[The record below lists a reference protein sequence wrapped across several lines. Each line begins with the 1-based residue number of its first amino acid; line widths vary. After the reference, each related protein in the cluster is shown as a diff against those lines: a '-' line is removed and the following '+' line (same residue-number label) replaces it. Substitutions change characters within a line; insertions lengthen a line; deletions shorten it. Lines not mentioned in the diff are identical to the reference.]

1 MYAQRCLLPVH
12 AVVAVLAAGA
22 CGGAPTFTGRAA
34 DAEITFSPDAGLG
47 GLEVRVGDV
56 KLRPLA
62 GAAALGKDGKPAP
75 SIPLTVEPLILGDTL
90 QLTITSSADGATGV
104 DPGVMEGLGR
114 WTRLDL
120 SRYSAPYGQTWW
132 PKTTYSFRGDFWF
145 SAHWVM
151 EESSASRWKALDQRS
166 AGEGPIPAALHV
178 VYEPD
183 TAGGYLH
190 MREVLELRF
199 SRRLW
204 DVVPPARQQPSEYRG
219 FLAKSP
225 FIDIWNS
232 HHASQLRHALE
243 VIRAVSRRR
252 LTYYTILQNWEA
264 GGWDALLPDSVWMP
278 DWPPNPFVGTVDDL
292 RELCELGKTMGRF
305 GFRTNYRILREY
317 SPSFKRGL
325 AHYAVDASGKRL
337 DYMRCADWLRVARRQ
352 DSEINRLFGSN
363 ACFTDQ
369 MTSGAAP
376 WLWHDYAAG
385 TGSISLKS
393 TLEHQQRLARMMK
406 RVHGGPLGSETLS
419 DQHLIGEF
427 VDTGDF
433 AIKNGHARLFSPEF
447 KLRRLH
453 HLTGFH
459 GMGLMYRFY
468 EMPPFKKFRSS
479 TTTFASDP
487 EQLDDYRACEVL
499 FGNGAYICYPYA
511 NWSFYLTECLLIGNL
526 QHHYTLQPLRAVRY
540 WHDGQWTTLEDFVKA
555 GNVPN
560 IVPWNPQT
568 QAFGRVRVEYAN
580 GVRVVVNRLPQP
592 FTVEEAG
599 EGGVVLPRY
608 GWVVWRTDGTLLAF
622 SANWPGTTHRVDY
635 LRDDHAELQYL
646 DPRGEE
652 VLGVSTI
659 TLWEKG
665 EVTVQADPAANR
677 VVVDG
682 RTMALDLPETDPLT
696 ELAFDFADGLCGWVP
711 TRGILSAAARDGALK
726 LRVVAPGAHM
736 RSPRLKVATDPIKA
750 VEIRMTIRAAAVKP
764 GGLYFTT
771 EESPNIW
778 NDKLVNFEVTADGEP
793 HTYRLNVASHPKW
806 KGQTL
811 TKLRLDPLR
820 GASEADVEID
830 FIRGVEE

>member
-12 AVVAVLAAGA
+12 AAMALLAAGA
-22 CGGAPTFTGRAA
+22 CHGAGPFTGRAG
-34 DAEITFSPDAGLG
+34 DAEFVFDPDAGLG
-47 GLEVRVGDV
+47 SLEVTVGDV

-62 GAAALGKDGKPAP
+62 GAAALGKDGKPDP
-75 SIPLTVEPLILGDTL
+75 SIPLTVEPWIFGKAL
-90 QLTITSSADGATGV
+90 QLTIRSSHPEARGI
-104 DPGVMEGLGR
+104 DPGTVQGLGR

-120 SRYSAPYGQTWW
+120 SRYAGPYGQTWW
-132 PKTTYSFRGDFWF
+132 PKTTYSFRGDVWF

-151 EESSASRWKALDQRS
+151 EESSGSRWKAVSQENS
-166 AGEGPIPAALHV
+166 GEGAVPAALQV

-183 TAGGYLH
+183 TSGGYLH

-204 DVVPPARQQPSEYRG
+204 DVVPPLRQQPSEYRG

-225 FIDIWNS
+225 YIDIWNS
-232 HHASQLRHALE
+232 APARELQHLLE
-243 VIRAVSRRR
+243 VIKAVSRGR
-252 LTYYTILQNWEA
+252 LSYYTILQNWEA

-278 DWPPNPFVGTVDDL
+278 DWPPNPFVGTVDEL

-317 SPSFKRGL
+317 SPSFKSGQ
-325 AHYAVDASGKRL
+325 AHYAVDAEGKRL
-337 DYMRCADWLRVARRQ
+337 DYMRCADWLPVARRQ

-369 MTSGAAP
+369 MTSGGAP
-376 WLWHDYAAG
+376 WLWHDHAAG
-385 TGSISLKS
+385 TGSISLS
-393 TLEHQQRLARMMK
+393 GTLEHQKDLARLMK
-406 RVHGGPLGSETLS
+406 RVHGGPLGSETLI
-419 DQHLIGEF
+419 DQHLLGEF

-433 AIKNGHARLFSPEF
+433 GIKNGHARLFSPEF

-453 HLTGFH
+453 HLSGFH

-487 EQLDDYRACEVL
+487 VQLDDYRACEVL

-540 WHDGQWTTLEDFVKA
+540 RHEGRWTTLEDFVRA

-568 QAFGRVRVEYAN
+568 KAFGRIRVEYAN
-580 GVRVVVNRLPQP
+580 GVTVVVNRLAEPL
-592 FTVEEAG
+592 TVEEAG
-599 EGGVVLPRY
+599 EAGVVLPRY
-608 GWVVWRTDGTLLAF
+608 GWVVWHKDGTLLAF

-635 LRDDHAELQYL
+635 LRDDRAALQYL
-646 DPRGEE
+646 DPRGKEI
-652 VLGVSTI
+652 LGVNTI
-659 TLWEKG
+659 TLWNKG
-665 EVTVQADPAANR
+665 KIVVRADPAANQ

-682 RTMALDLPETDPLT
+682 RTMVLRLPEPEPLT
-696 ELAFDFADGLCGWVP
+696 TLAFDFTDGLCGWVP
-711 TRGILSAAARDGALK
+711 TRGILSAEPRDGTLK
-726 LRVVAPGAHM
+726 LRLVAPGAYMH
-736 RSPRLKVATDPIKA
+736 SPKLALATDSIKA
-750 VEIRMTIRAAAVKP
+750 VEIRMTVRADGAKP

-771 EESPNIW
+771 EQAPNIW

-793 HTYRLNVASHPKW
+793 HTYRLNVSSHAKW
-806 KGQTL
+806 QGQTL
-811 TKLRLDPLR
+811 TGLRLDPLR
-820 GASEADVEID
+820 GVTEADVEID
-830 FIRGVEE
+830 FIRGVGE